1 MSKKTSMM
9 VIVILFAI
17 SLLCRWLFVPVQA
30 IELFESGTVDWVE
43 QLDPDL
49 QEQLESYGISM
60 EHPEELQQFSVGS
73 IFKTVLDGIQKE
85 ITSPIRLLLLF
96 LAVILCSALLHAVQ
110 HGKNAGICRQSGYG
124 CCYSKLSIVCTVC
137 SKELCDCFS
146 QGKAILSQCTDFM
159 TLFTPVFSMFMTATG
174 QFGSAA
180 IYQTSSLFLT
190 NGILQIL
197 DHILLPFLSMSFAIA
212 IANAVYA
219 EHTLDGLLQFNK
231 TIVTWSLGFLMSVF
245 IGVISIQS
253 IVSSA
258 ADGLT
263 TKTTKYVVSNFV
275 PIVGGAVSDA
285 YATVLGSLQVLKSTT
300 GAIGIVVLLLIFLP
314 ILLRVVLYRLVLK
327 LAVACADLFSV
338 SQVSRFLKGAEQ
350 VLSMLFAILTCF
362 AVLFLVTVA
371 LLLLISRPNL

>member
-85 ITSPIRLLLLF
+85 ITAPIRLLLLF

-110 HGKNAGICRQSGYG
+110 HGKNAGICEMMGVMGAVSA
-124 CCYSKLSIVCTVC
+124 C

-159 TLFTPVFSMFMTATG
+159 TMFTPVFSMFMTATG

-190 NGILQIL
+190 NSILQIL

-245 IGVISIQS
+245 IGVISIQI

-285 YATVLGSLQVLKSTT
+285 YATVLGSLQVLKSAT

>member
-1 MSKKTSMM
+1 M
-9 VIVILFAI
+9 
-17 SLLCRWLFVPVQA
+17 R
-30 IELFESGTVDWVE
+30 
-43 QLDPDL
+43 
-49 QEQLESYGISM
+49 YSM
-60 EHPEELQQFSVGS
+60 EKYSGVVIGNRS
-73 IFKTVLDGIQKE
+73 CTVTMIFPPGFFKCTG
-85 ITSPIRLLLLF
+85 IRLLGSQK
-96 LAVILCSALLHAVQ
+96 I
-110 HGKNAGICRQSGYG
+110 SGFQRR
-124 CCYSKLSIVCTVC
+124 SSFCT
-137 SKELCDCFS
+137 KR
-146 QGKAILSQCTDFM
+146 KYPKTA
-159 TLFTPVFSMFMTATG
+159 ATG

-190 NGILQIL
+190 NSILQIL

-285 YATVLGSLQVLKSTT
+285 YVTVLGSLQVLKSTT

>member
-1 MSKKTSMM
+1 MM
-9 VIVILFAI
+9 GVM
-17 SLLCRWLFVPVQA
+17 
-30 IELFESGTVDWVE
+30 G
-43 QLDPDL
+43 
-49 QEQLESYGISM
+49 
-60 EHPEELQQFSVGS
+60 
-73 IFKTVLDGIQKE
+73 
-85 ITSPIRLLLLF
+85 
-96 LAVILCSALLHAVQ
+96 AVSA
-110 HGKNAGICRQSGYG
+110 
-124 CCYSKLSIVCTVC
+124 C

-190 NGILQIL
+190 NSILQIL

-285 YATVLGSLQVLKSTT
+285 YATVLGSLQVLKSAT

>member
-30 IELFESGTVDWVE
+30 IELFQSGTVDWVE

-85 ITSPIRLLLLF
+85 ITAPIRLLLLF

-110 HGKNAGICRQSGYG
+110 HGKNAGICEMMGVMGAVSA
-124 CCYSKLSIVCTVC
+124 C

-146 QGKAILSQCTDFM
+146 QGKAVLSQCTDFM

-190 NGILQIL
+190 NSILQIL

-212 IANAVYA
+212 IA
-219 EHTLDGLLQFNK
+219 EPP
-231 TIVTWSLGFLMSVF
+231 S
-245 IGVISIQS
+245 
-253 IVSSA
+253 
-258 ADGLT
+258 
-263 TKTTKYVVSNFV
+263 
-275 PIVGGAVSDA
+275 
-285 YATVLGSLQVLKSTT
+285 
-300 GAIGIVVLLLIFLP
+300 
-314 ILLRVVLYRLVLK
+314 
-327 LAVACADLFSV
+327 
-338 SQVSRFLKGAEQ
+338 
-350 VLSMLFAILTCF
+350 
-362 AVLFLVTVA
+362 
-371 LLLLISRPNL
+371 